1 MERKSLKIQA
11 KQCMKMI
18 QDWAHEVDNI
28 ETQGFGDNIFEL
40 DKMWLSEVMSEVK
53 SLVTGNPSGGRPS
66 MVKEENEGEEEGIPL
81 LLPKTPKVSKKRPNV
96 KRKSED
102 LYQEEE
108 ETSFKK
114 KGRKHFHSDSSTEL
128 STDEEKSEM
137 SSHSSLKPTTEK
149 KSKSSQEEDNV
160 EVCPEIIVLQKEIS
174 HEEMS
179 VDEQPTLHLKSSAN
193 DQNNTPKRSS
203 FKRVVVKSVPSKE
216 VESNEKFTRKF
227 SVERKLHTSISDKDS
242 DNENNLK
249 SKKTLSN
256 PLKTSESPPL
266 PARRSKSKRS
276 ISNSPLQSTCNSTFV
291 IPQNSPKEL
300 KLSNGTE
307 EEDKKTPLRR
317 RSSRLSDLS
326 IQSDNQKDIKHS
338 PTKKNCSKESRLKD
352 SKENIILKYDNQQVD
367 SCSVRLMRHTSTMDL
382 QNFESPK
389 LKSTK
394 INDCNERESKRR
406 SSLCQYKGLVNK
418 AIKTSIT
425 AEQKKRSIHE
435 EVKGP
440 DLKSSCTPLRQTRK
454 MFKAFSAASS
464 SGMKA
469 CTMKRTN
476 SATRYA
482 SPLPSKFTSTMSSSS
497 KVFLS
502 SKSVSALLPR
512 TGGGGPS
519 NIVRGLTSLL
529 PLKSPKPSAKDLR
542 IKIEEESLRKRV
554 KEEEAIRRKEERAKL
569 KIEEK
574 KMQREARMKKVMEN
588 KKMIERHLSNAD
600 LRKQENTAKS
610 NKNDEKILKNEIR
623 EREERERERTRLKEI
638 QIKQLQEEKLLEAEK
653 KRLEECY
660 ENKFKVTNGTHFHAN
675 ETFSKKPIEITKPQ
689 LNITITKNAEETTVN
704 SYDMTPAPED
714 RSPEPLEDENNYDV
728 GDLKSDD
735 DTDDEDRPKKIVPKW
750 AGGSSLRQAIL
761 QQTHYPPNVDAIFDF
776 PPMPNLE
783 LMFPFKKQRFFKR
796 TSSAVWKN
804 APISQTHF

>member
-1 MERKSLKIQA
+1 
-11 KQCMKMI
+11 MKWTI
-18 QDWAHEVDNI
+18 SRLRDL
-28 ETQGFGDNIFEL
+28 ETTFFEL

-96 KRKSED
+96 NGKVKISTKKRRKPP
-102 LYQEEE
+102 L
-108 ETSFKK
+108 K
-114 KGRKHFHSDSSTEL
+114 KGPEAFPFRLFHRL

-179 VDEQPTLHLKSSAN
+179 VDEQPTLHLK
-193 DQNNTPKRSS
+193 
-203 FKRVVVKSVPSKE
+203 VVVKSVPSKE

-406 SSLCQYKGLVNK
+406 SSF
-418 AIKTSIT
+418 
-425 AEQKKRSIHE
+425 IHE

-574 KMQREARMKKVMEN
+574 K
-588 KKMIERHLSNAD
+588 NA
-600 LRKQENTAKS
+600 
-610 NKNDEKILKNEIR
+610 
-623 EREERERERTRLKEI
+623 
-638 QIKQLQEEKLLEAEK
+638 
-653 KRLEECY
+653 KR
-660 ENKFKVTNGTHFHAN
+660 
-675 ETFSKKPIEITKPQ
+675 S
-689 LNITITKNAEETTVN
+689 
-704 SYDMTPAPED
+704 
-714 RSPEPLEDENNYDV
+714 
-728 GDLKSDD
+728 
-735 DTDDEDRPKKIVPKW
+735 
-750 AGGSSLRQAIL
+750 
-761 QQTHYPPNVDAIFDF
+761 
-776 PPMPNLE
+776 
-783 LMFPFKKQRFFKR
+783 
-796 TSSAVWKN
+796 
-804 APISQTHF
+804 